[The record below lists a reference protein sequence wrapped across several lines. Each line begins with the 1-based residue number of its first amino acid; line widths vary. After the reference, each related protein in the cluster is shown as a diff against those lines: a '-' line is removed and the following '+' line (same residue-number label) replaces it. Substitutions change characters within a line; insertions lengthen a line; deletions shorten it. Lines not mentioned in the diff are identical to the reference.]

1 MLCESILRLLKA
13 REGFLGY
20 EEGVMPFDVNSLE
33 SHWMPF
39 SANREFKQDPRLVVK
54 SEGMY
59 CWDYKGGKLIDGS
72 SSLFTTPCGHG
83 RREIAEAVYKQMSD
97 NDYIPHFSLG
107 HPGSFELSEMVTRM
121 LPDSINHMFFTNSGS
136 ESIDTAIKI
145 VLAYQRANGTAQR
158 NRLVSRERAYH
169 GVNMGGVS
177 LAGMVKNRETFGL
190 TLPNIS
196 MIRHTWT
203 EEQRFSKGQ
212 PLTGAEMADDLERIA
227 MNFGGGTIGAV
238 FIEPVAGSTG
248 TLVPPV
254 GYLERVREICDKHG
268 MLLVFD
274 EVITGFGRMG
284 APFATDRFGVVPDMI
299 TMAKAITNG
308 AIPMGAVAV
317 SDHIYETVTNASPD
331 GAIEFFH
338 GYTYSAHPAACAAG
352 IATQKIYQE
361 EGLFDRAAEMESYF
375 QDAVWSLKDHPL
387 VYDLRGIG
395 MMATVEVH
403 PSTAPGVLGMKMQ
416 KDMFWN
422 GLHVKWTGDNAI
434 LAPAFIAERSHI
446 DEIIEKFR
454 KTLDQQ
460 L

>member
-1 MLCESILRLLKA
+1 
-13 REGFLGY
+13 
-20 EEGVMPFDVNSLE
+20 MPFDVNSLE

-39 SANREFKQDPRLVVK
+39 SANRDFKQDPRLVVK

-59 CWDYKGGKLIDGS
+59 CWDYKGGKVIDGS

-83 RREIAEAVYKQMSD
+83 RKEIAEAVYKQMSD

-121 LPDSINHMFFTNSGS
+121 LPDHINHMFFTNSGS

-145 VLAYQRANGTAQR
+145 VLAYQRARGQAQR

-196 MIRHTWT
+196 LIRHTWT
-203 EEQRFSKGQ
+203 EEQRFSQGQ
-212 PLTGAEMADDLERIA
+212 PLTGAEMAEDLERVA
-227 MNFGGGTIGAV
+227 MNLGGTTIGAV

-268 MLLVFD
+268 ILLIFD

-284 APFATDRFGVVPDMI
+284 TPFATDRFGVKPDMI

-308 AIPMGAVAV
+308 SIPMGAVAV
-317 SDHIYETVTNASPD
+317 SDDIYETVTNAAPE

-338 GYTYSAHPAACAAG
+338 GYTYSAHPACVRQALQHKRFIKKKVC
-352 IATQKIYQE
+352 
-361 EGLFDRAAEMESYF
+361 LSVR
-375 QDAVWSLKDHPL
+375 
-387 VYDLRGIG
+387 LRWNHI
-395 MMATVEVH
+395 
-403 PSTAPGVLGMKMQ
+403 SKMLY
-416 KDMFWN
+416 
-422 GLHVKWTGDNAI
+422 GH
-434 LAPAFIAERSHI
+434 
-446 DEIIEKFR
+446 
-454 KTLDQQ
+454 
-460 L
+460 

>member
-1 MLCESILRLLKA
+1 
-13 REGFLGY
+13 
-20 EEGVMPFDVNSLE
+20 MPFDVNSLE

-83 RREIAEAVYKQMSD
+83 RKEIAEAVYKQMSD

-121 LPDSINHMFFTNSGS
+121 LPDNINHMFFTNSGS

-227 MNFGGGTIGAV
+227 MNFGGSTIGAV

-352 IATQKIYQE
+352 IATQKIYKD

-403 PSTAPGVLGMKMQ
+403 PSKAPGLLGMKMQ

>member
-1 MLCESILRLLKA
+1 
-13 REGFLGY
+13 
-20 EEGVMPFDVNSLE
+20 MPFDVNSLE

-39 SANREFKQDPRLVVK
+39 SANRDFKKEPRLVVK

-59 CWDYKGGKLIDGS
+59 CWDYKGGQVIDGS

-83 RREIAEAVYKQMSD
+83 RKEIAEAVYKQMSE

-107 HPGSFELSEMVTRM
+107 HPGSFELAEMVTRM

-145 VLAYQRANGTAQR
+145 VLAYQRARGEAQR

-203 EEQRFSKGQ
+203 EEQRFSQGQ

-254 GYLERVREICDKHG
+254 GYLERVREICDKYG

-317 SDHIYETVTNASPD
+317 SDEIYDTVTNAAPES
-331 GAIEFFH
+331 AIEFFH

-352 IATQKIYQE
+352 IATQKIYQD
-361 EGLFDRAAEMESYF
+361 EGLFERAAEMESYF

-395 MMATVEVH
+395 MMATVEIH
-403 PSTAPGVLGMKMQ
+403 PGEAPGVLGGKMQ

-434 LAPAFIAERSHI
+434 LAPAFIAERHHI

>member
-1 MLCESILRLLKA
+1 MS
-13 REGFLGY
+13 Y
-20 EEGVMPFDVNSLE
+20 DVNSLE
-33 SHWMPF
+33 AHWMPF
-39 SANREFKQDPRLVVK
+39 SANRDFKKNPRLVVK

-59 CWDYKGGKLIDGS
+59 MWDYKGGQIIDGS
-72 SSLFTTPCGHG
+72 SALFCTPAGHS
-83 RREIAEAVYKQMSD
+83 RREIAEAVYNQMLH
-97 NDYIPHFSLG
+97 NDYTPHFQLG
-107 HPGSFELSEMVTRM
+107 HPGSFELAERVCRL
-121 LPDSINHMFFTNSGS
+121 LPTDFNHAFFTNSGS

-145 VLAYQRANGTAQR
+145 VLAYQRARGEAQR
-158 NRLVSRERAYH
+158 NRLISRERAYH

-212 PLTGAEMADDLERIA
+212 PQTGAEMAMDLERIA
-227 MNFGGGTIGAV
+227 QNFGGSTLAAV

-254 GYLERVREICDKHG
+254 GYLEKVREICDKHG

-284 APFATDRFGVVPDMI
+284 TPFASDKFNVTPDII
-299 TMAKAITNG
+299 TMAKALTNG

-317 SDHIYETVTNASPD
+317 TDHIYNTINDASPEN
-331 GAIEFFH
+331 AIEFFH

-352 IATQKIYQE
+352 IATQKIYE
-361 EGLFDRAAEMESYF
+361 DEGLFARAAELESYF
-375 QDAVWSLKDHPL
+375 LDAIWSLQDHPL
-387 VYDLRGIG
+387 VADIRGIG
-395 MMATVEVH
+395 LMAGVEVH
-403 PSTAPGVLGMKMQ
+403 PGAAPGQRGSEMQ
-416 KDMFWN
+416 KAMFWN

-434 LAPAFIAERSHI
+434 VAPAFVAERKHI
-446 DEIIEKFR
+446 DEIVDKFR
-454 KTLDQQ
+454 RTLDQIDK
-460 L
+460 